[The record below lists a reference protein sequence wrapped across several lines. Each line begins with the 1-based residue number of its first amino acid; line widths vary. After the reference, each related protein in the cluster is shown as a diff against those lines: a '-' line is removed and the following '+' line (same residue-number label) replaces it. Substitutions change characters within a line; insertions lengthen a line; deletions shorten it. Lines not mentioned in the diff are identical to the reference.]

1 MLTCPG
7 RLEWCSLFIL
17 LSEASPEVVVNQPNI
32 PQLHRQLWLRH
43 WVQVGPFLLLQVG
56 SNSWSA
62 ATRLWHHGS
71 GTATAAHHWWEKSDL
86 ALNILCVNMLKK
98 LIFVCLNLYDDFFQT
113 DVQLISSLILAL
125 WFLPFMQSDYE
136 MILAAVLVID
146 YFDLCELYKCLYLS
160 NPRAFLL
167 LSGQF
172 QQSKPFMINSRIN

>member
-1 MLTCPG
+1 
-7 RLEWCSLFIL
+7 
-17 LSEASPEVVVNQPNI
+17 
-32 PQLHRQLWLRH
+32 
-43 WVQVGPFLLLQVG
+43 
-56 SNSWSA
+56 
-62 ATRLWHHGS
+62 
-71 GTATAAHHWWEKSDL
+71 
-86 ALNILCVNMLKK
+86 MLKK

-136 MILAAVLVID
+136 LILAAVLVID

-172 QQSKPFMINSRIN
+172 QQSKPFMITSRIN